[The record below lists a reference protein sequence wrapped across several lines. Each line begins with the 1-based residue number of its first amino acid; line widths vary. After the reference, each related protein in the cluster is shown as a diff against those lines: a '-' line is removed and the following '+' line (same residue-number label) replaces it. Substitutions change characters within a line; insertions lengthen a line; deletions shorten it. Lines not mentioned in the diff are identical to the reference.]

1 MNVLLSIGIV
11 VAMLACVALIPLGLP
26 GLWLIAAGALVLVGT
41 SSSSSLDAHFVGR
54 AADPRVQAR
63 WGADR
68 ADRDHR
74 HDSAALGRGASSVP
88 P

>member
-54 AADPRVQAR
+54 AAELRKLADKACFAEAPPPRR
-63 WGADR
+63 SLNLDE
-68 ADRDHR
+68 
-74 HDSAALGRGASSVP
+74 
-88 P
+88 